1 MDNLI
6 EIWAE
11 KNINKPGKKLEFD
24 AWSGQVYWI
33 DPVIINYI
41 DPVKLLIYCED
52 DIVFRVHQE
61 RDLKA
66 LIEKVNE

>member
-11 KNINKPGKKLEFD
+11 KNINKPKKALQFD

-33 DPVIINYI
+33 DPAIIDYI
-41 DPVKLLIYCED
+41 DPVKLLIHCGD
-52 DIVFRVHQE
+52 NLVFRVHQE

-66 LIEKVNE
+66 IIEKVNG